1 MIANIKKIQI
11 FLNKYEV
18 LPQQS
23 LKVTKG
29 CDFPQTYYPNY
40 NLDNVLMDNFRY
52 NVLKLLTIPFLKSDP
67 HEDSVNSKDE
77 ESQLNMDQ
85 DQMEFQPQFRTYY
98 Y

>member
-29 CDFPQTYYPNY
+29 CDFPIGST
-40 NLDNVLMDNFRY
+40 
-52 NVLKLLTIPFLKSDP
+52 LKQC
-67 HEDSVNSKDE
+67 NSKDE
-77 ESQLNMDQ
+77 ESQLNLDQ
-85 DQMEFQPQFRTYY
+85 DY
-98 Y
+98 